1 MSSLEQIKQLR
12 IETKD
17 EIDKIKDSDI
27 SDEDKKI
34 LISSHMKKF
43 NDKFRKLN
51 SNYDVKQFSS
61 ENNLVPSVNIFEQ
74 FNDLD
79 IVGDFINKSF
89 SEINSKVIS
98 NVNSNKIGAK
108 SYNNMY
114 SKSSSTSSFTDPEG
128 VETVYKDK
136 TETIDDLMDGKYFIM
151 DTHYENICNTTDKNF
166 NLFKRFQRMF
176 DKRNKIIVEAQKK
189 ECELLLLNNR

>member
-136 TETIDDLMDGKYFIM
+136 TENNNGKIKSKQSCYKINKNGSKTTIDCESKTEPFSSVPKNNYGKTI
-151 DTHYENICNTTDKNF
+151 
-166 NLFKRFQRMF
+166 
-176 DKRNKIIVEAQKK
+176 KINYV
-189 ECELLLLNNR
+189 